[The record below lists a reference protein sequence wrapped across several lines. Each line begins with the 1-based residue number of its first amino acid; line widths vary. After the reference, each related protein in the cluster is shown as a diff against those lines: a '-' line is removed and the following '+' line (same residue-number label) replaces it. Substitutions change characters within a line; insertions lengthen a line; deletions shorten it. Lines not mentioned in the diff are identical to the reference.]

1 VSTKK
6 GKPSNSKIPTKL
18 INRFSEFLNMHDVAL
33 QTWVTSVTLCKIE
46 KRIQDETKM
55 KNILHLIG
63 KTVCN
68 SLVKSLSHPPTKS

>member
-6 GKPSNSKIPTKL
+6 GKATNSKTPAKL

-33 QTWVTSVTLCKIE
+33 QTWVTSVTLCKLE

-55 KNILHLIG
+55 KNILLLIG
-63 KTVCN
+63 KTVRTIIVCGN
-68 SLVKSLSHPPTKS
+68 